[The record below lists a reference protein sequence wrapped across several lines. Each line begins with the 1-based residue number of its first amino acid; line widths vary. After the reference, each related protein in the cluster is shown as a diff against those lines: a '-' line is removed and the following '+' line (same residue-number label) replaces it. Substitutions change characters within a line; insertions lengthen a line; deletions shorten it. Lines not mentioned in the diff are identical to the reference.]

1 MSNEFNRKTA
11 CVVVTGNFDGCHLGH
26 QSLFEQLK
34 QYGKSHDLKPLI
46 LSFDKHT
53 RSIIKGLEI
62 KLLSPLFEKKKW
74 FKEKKLAFDYLNFE
88 SEIMVLTAKDF
99 VSEIL
104 VNRFGAKAWI
114 VGFDHRFGKDLQLL
128 DASFIKWASLK
139 GLKIIEGEELE
150 LKTSKVNSTLVRHFL
165 EMGNIEKVNELLG
178 RPYSVLGEV
187 VQGDQIGRTI
197 DFPTAN
203 LEIEIEKKL
212 PSIGVYGGIV
222 KIKNRVYRAMTH
234 IGTRPTLDTSDIRL
248 EVYVLDFSGD
258 LYGKSLCFE
267 FMRKIRSIT
276 KFANLDELKVQLKKD
291 ENSWRE
297 VKF

>member
-1 MSNEFNRKTA
+1 MSNEFNVKKA

-34 QYGKSHDLKPLI
+34 QYGKSNDLKPLV

-53 RSIIKGLEI
+53 RSVTKGLDI

-74 FKEKKLAFDYLNFE
+74 FEEEELSFDYLNFE
-88 SEIMVLTAKDF
+88 AEIMALTAKDF
-99 VSEIL
+99 VFEIL
-104 VNRFGAKAWI
+104 INRFGAKAWI

-128 DASFIKWASLK
+128 DASFIEWASLK
-139 GLKIIEGEELE
+139 GLEIIEGKELE

-165 EMGNIEKVNELLG
+165 EMGDVEKVNELLG

-203 LEIEIEKKL
+203 LEIETDKKL
-212 PSIGVYGGIV
+212 PATGVYGGVV

-234 IGTRPTLDTSDIRL
+234 LGARPTLDTSDIRL
-248 EVYVLDFSGD
+248 EVYVLDFSED

-267 FMRKIRSIT
+267 FMSKIRGIT
-276 KFANLDELKVQLKKD
+276 KFANLYELKVQLKKD
-291 ENSWRE
+291 EAYWRKTE
-297 VKF
+297 F